1 MRKTNQLVPG
11 PRQPVSTSSCS
22 SGDVGRNIKVHVAAL
37 HTDDGDA
44 SGRYTSA
51 GSGGGYAS
59 LGSRVTPET
68 MADTV
73 GRVEQR
79 QYRSCDIGLE
89 IIERVRESFQHL
101 GYFCADV
108 EPIAAQPI
116 GKNEYKINIQVHPGE
131 KYRVGEIKF
140 TGATLEAIS

>member
-1 MRKTNQLVPG
+1 MKAWIVSIAALLSVFANAQDQSACLG

-22 SGDVGRNIKVHVAAL
+22 SGDVGRNIKVHVATL
-37 HTDDGDA
+37 YTDDGDA
-44 SGRYTSA
+44 SGRYTPA

-89 IIERVRESFQHL
+89 II
-101 GYFCADV
+101 
-108 EPIAAQPI
+108 
-116 GKNEYKINIQVHPGE
+116 
-131 KYRVGEIKF
+131 
-140 TGATLEAIS
+140 